1 MLWFQ
6 NFGTALSGKDELD
19 TEMSLKVSLLG
30 LRGLHERIGGGRTE
44 LVENFGVIGIE
55 R

>member
-6 NFGTALSGKDELD
+6 DFGTALSRTDELD
-19 TEMSLKVSLLG
+19 TEISLKVSLLE
-30 LRGLHERIGGGRTE
+30 LRGLRERVGGGRTE
-44 LVENFGVIGIE
+44 LVENFGVVGIE